1 MLSANFKKPI
11 QNFSENKYTK
21 IAVGV
26 ITVLI
31 PVCFLI
37 AAIIGFFL
45 DFHEWKYKVESFPIL
60 SSIQL
65 LPKFAILIYAT
76 LRLYF
81 EKEKIGE
88 FKLLLKISWLL
99 LLSLIL
105 IIVTNVLIFKFFTEF
120 FIVIKGFS

>member
-1 MLSANFKKPI
+1 MLSANFKKPL

-37 AAIIGFFL
+37 AAIIGFFQ

-81 EKEKIGE
+81 ENSIRISVSIG
-88 FKLLLKISWLL
+88 
-99 LLSLIL
+99 
-105 IIVTNVLIFKFFTEF
+105 
-120 FIVIKGFS
+120 